1 MAKYKAGDD
10 EFDVPEKLRT
20 LLSTKDFGDYATADG
35 KIPVCFL
42 HNTDIT
48 GGNSGSPVINGDGY
62 LVGINFDRSWES
74 TMSDIHFDESRCRN
88 IMVDIRYVL
97 WIIDHYA
104 GASHL
109 VDEMTLID
117 SESYK

>member
-1 MAKYKAGDD
+1 
-10 EFDVPEKLRT
+10 
-20 LLSTKDFGDYATADG
+20 
-35 KIPVCFL
+35 
-42 HNTDIT
+42 
-48 GGNSGSPVINGDGY
+48 
-62 LVGINFDRSWES
+62 
-74 TMSDIHFDESRCRN
+74 MSDILFDESRCRN

-117 SESYK
+117 SDSE